1 NTYFYGEGWTP
12 PAQIS
17 FITSASQLNL
27 GGTGI
32 GTFNDRLRDGVRGG
46 SPFDSGSALT
56 ANQGFING
64 LCYDSTSNDTADCS
78 GDANDALFALQDRI
92 SVGLAGN
99 LASFPL

>member
-32 GTFNDRLRDGVRGG
+32 GTFNDRMRDGVRGG
-46 SPFDSGSALT
+46 GPFDTGDT
-56 ANQGFING
+56 IVQNQGFING
-64 LCYDSTSNDTADCS
+64 LCYDSNNSGANPDCS
-78 GDANDALFALQDRI
+78 GDSSDALFTLQNRI
-92 SVGLAGN
+92 SVGLAG
-99 LASFPL
+99 